1 MPLKKL
7 QLPKESTSTKK
18 VLIYLFTA
26 YLFAVATRAAL
37 YLQTADISAFWLN
50 GQPLPIWSPDAGLY
64 GYYAK
69 QILNGHTYPFVSEY
83 MPGYVI
89 AGVVK
94 LSGFTI
100 DAVMFWL
107 PAVFSSLIVLPV
119 LMAAHAYRQD
129 TLGFIAALL
138 TALSANFYTRSH
150 LGYMDTDVLNV
161 FLPWIAIAYWVYAL
175 KHNSIFYAALAAIM
189 LALFRL
195 WYHSSDAIIFG
206 LFFGLVITGLL
217 FFRKQ
222 NVTYQTIILAAPALL
237 PIPFWAS
244 LVAVLSAAVL
254 LGLLEKRVAITP
266 KHYFF
271 LLLGAAVAAPFLLHP
286 ASYIERV
293 QTYFTKSD
301 MLAIATSHGMFHF
314 QDSLSSVIEAQGA
327 PLWQVSPVFK
337 GMLLYIVPAILGF
350 GLFAVAYRAFAIA
363 SILFILGLLS
373 QIVGIRF
380 AIYATPALAL
390 GFAYLVM
397 LVTHR
402 LVRQHRFRLLLQTM
416 ISAGALFLMGMN
428 IAIFNPHLQPFYFH
442 QKEVKA
448 LEDFSAHASNKD
460 LILSWWDYGWPI
472 WYYTG
477 RNITLVDNG
486 LNHSD
491 TFYVGNMLL
500 SANTAFVAHS
510 ADYARKVKN
519 SGVKEVI
526 PYIAR
531 HGDVFETFKTLSK
544 PTASFEAPGHSYI
557 LLHRDMLAV
566 LPTIAATADRDPRSG
581 NPTRQRQFYLSEL
594 QKPYDGKD
602 PILHGDTFTLDL
614 RNGVITGSDGAS
626 TRISGVAV
634 SENGK
639 LKAAQ
644 RYDKRSAMFLIIY
657 NKTKALYMDSSVF
670 NSFLIQALVLGIYD
684 KRYFEPVAD
693 TGTMKLFRVA
703 N

>member
-7 QLPKESTSTKK
+7 QLPEDSSSTKK

-26 YLFAVATRAAL
+26 YFFAVATRAAL
-37 YLQTADISAFWLN
+37 YFQTADISAFWLN

-69 QILNGHTYPFVSEY
+69 QILGGHTYPFVSEY

-94 LSGFTI
+94 LSGFSI
-100 DAVMFWL
+100 DSIMFWL
-107 PAVFSSLIVLPV
+107 PAVLSSLIVLPV

-129 TLGFIAALL
+129 TLGLIAALL
-138 TALSANFYTRSH
+138 AATSANFYTRSH

-161 FLPWIAIAYWVYAL
+161 FFPWMAIAYWIYAL
-175 KHNSIFYAALAAIM
+175 KHNSIFYAVLAAIM
-189 LALFRL
+189 LGLFRL

-206 LFFGLVITGLL
+206 LFFGLLVTGIL

-222 NVTYQTIILAAPALL
+222 NVAYQTIILAAPMLL

-244 LVAVLSAAVL
+244 LSSVIATGFLF
-254 LGLLEKRVAITP
+254 GFLEKRLAITP
-266 KHYFF
+266 KHYLF
-271 LLLGAAVAAPFLLHP
+271 LLLAAAVAIPFIINLT
-286 ASYIERV
+286 SYIERA
-293 QTYFTKSD
+293 QDYFSKSD
-301 MLAIATSHGMFHF
+301 MLAIATSHGVFHF
-314 QDSLSSVIEAQGA
+314 QDSLSSVIEAKGA
-327 PLWQVSPVFK
+327 PIWQVSPVFK
-337 GMLLYIVPAILGF
+337 GLLAYIFPAIIGF
-350 GLFAVAYRAFAIA
+350 FLLAAAYRAFAIA
-363 SILFILGLLS
+363 AVLLILGFLS
-373 QIVGIRF
+373 PIVGIRF
-380 AIYATPALAL
+380 TIYATPALAL
-390 GFAYLVM
+390 GFAYLLILLM
-397 LVTHR
+397 HHFFIQQR
-402 LVRQHRFRLLLQTM
+402 IRQLFTAAVSMAALL
-416 ISAGALFLMGMN
+416 LMGMN
-428 IAIFNPHLQPFYFH
+428 IALFNPHLQPFYFH
-442 QKEVKA
+442 KNEVKA
-448 LEDFSAHASNKD
+448 LEDFSMQADNND

-477 RNITLVDNG
+477 KNITLVDNG

-500 SANTAFVAHS
+500 SSNPTFVAHS
-510 ADYARKVKN
+510 AAYARKIRN

-531 HGDVFETFKTLSK
+531 HGDVFEQFKLLSN
-544 PTASFEAPGHSYI
+544 PQNSVEAPGNSYI

-581 NPTRQRQFYLSEL
+581 NPTRHRQFYLSEL

-614 RNGVITGSDGAS
+614 RSGIITGSNGAS
-626 TRISGVAV
+626 SRVSGVAV

-639 LKAAQ
+639 LTAAQ
-644 RYDKRSAMFLIIY
+644 RFDANAPMYLIIY
-657 NKTKALYMDSSVF
+657 NRTKALYMDKSVF
-670 NSFLIQALVLGIYD
+670 NSFLIQALVLGVYN
-684 KRYFEPVAD
+684 KTYFEPVAE
-693 TGTMKLFRVA
+693 TGIMKLFKVR
-703 N
+703 